1 MINFI
6 NSWVQGVIIAV
17 IISTIIE
24 MILPD
29 GNIKKY
35 VRTVIGAYIVF
46 IIVSPII
53 TKLTGKEINLE
64 AFEMPEIKQQQDNI
78 SIDTNAYIENTYI
91 NKMKEDII
99 ENIETKGYKVAN
111 ISIEIDK
118 TEENYGNISVIRL
131 QILKQEEKQSNIEP
145 IEINIDNEIKHN
157 EIIKQSK
164 IDELKEFLQST
175 YGTENIII
183 N

>member
-1 MINFI
+1 MIDFI
-6 NSWVQGVIIAV
+6 NSWVQGIIIAV

-53 TKLTGKEINLE
+53 SKITGKEIELKS
-64 AFEMPEIKQQQDNI
+64 FELPETKAKQESI
-78 SIDTNAYIENTYI
+78 SLDTNAYIEDIYI
-91 NKMKEDII
+91 NNIKQDII
-99 ENIETKGYKVAN
+99 ENIETKGYNVKN
-111 ISIEIDK
+111 ITIDIDK
-118 TEENYGNISVIRL
+118 TEENYGNINSINL
-131 QILKQEEKQSNIEP
+131 EISKQEEKQSSIEP
-145 IEINIDNEIKHN
+145 IEININAEAEQNETITEN
-157 EIIKQSK
+157 EVQ
-164 IDELKEFLQST
+164 ELREFLKET